1 VDVDFII
8 PNHAQGIFLMDI
20 SSVKDKENLL
30 PALSKFLWVLF
41 LVALPVTSFPFFP
54 GNIGGGTLVRPLS
67 IYPLIILLVLIILP
81 RFFSKPLPKTILA
94 FLPFAVVAVAAT
106 ILATLRGIEGL
117 QGISVTT
124 RMFRALTTLGIGGA
138 IYLTVT
144 LWPNNQDELKFSLR
158 WLYIGFGL
166 ALLWGSLQALYIV
179 FVSQPWFEIMSRIQ
193 GFISIRR
200 LFINRVSGLTYE
212 PNWFA
217 DQISLLLLPW
227 LLAAVFSSYT
237 VFKWRWRWL
246 TIELMMLIWALAL
259 LPFTFSRAGLLVMFV
274 LVFISVLF
282 FRSKKAISVKQF
294 PLRTILEG
302 FLLVVVLASVV
313 FVAGTRNEFFARIWE
328 YWQRKPDQ
336 GYVQYFV
343 NYFEYLG
350 FGARYSY
357 WQTAYHVYEDNPT
370 LGVGL
375 GNYAFYFD
383 EKLPERPL
391 ATIPE
396 VLRLVVPEEGG
407 NRLITPKNLYL
418 RIMAETGLLGLATF
432 LGFLMAI
439 LGCALYLWLSP
450 HSGSRYFGTGGL
462 LGLIAFILVAFSFDS
477 FAIPN
482 MWVVFGLITAAM
494 RIWKASP
501 HLAYAGEN
509 R

>member
-1 VDVDFII
+1 MDVDDFI
-8 PNHAQGIFLMDI
+8 PDHAQGIFLMDTF
-20 SSVKDKENLL
+20 SATSKEKLL
-30 PALSKFLWVLF
+30 PTISKIFWVLF
-41 LVALPVTSFPFFP
+41 LVTLPVTSFPFFP

-67 IYPLIILLVLIILP
+67 IYPLIIVLVLIIIP
-81 RFFSKPLPKTILA
+81 RFFTKPLPKTLLA
-94 FLPFAVVAVAAT
+94 FLPFVIVAVAAT

-144 LWPNNQDELKFSLR
+144 LWPNNEGELKLSLR

-166 ALLWGSLQALYIV
+166 ALLWGTLQALYIV
-179 FVSQPWFEIMSRIQ
+179 FVSQRWFEIMSGIQ
-193 GFISIRR
+193 EFISIRR

-217 DQISLLLLPW
+217 DQVSFLLLPW
-227 LLAAVFSSYT
+227 LLSAVFSSFT

-246 TIELMMLIWALAL
+246 TIELIMLVWSLAL
-259 LPFTFSRAGLLVMFV
+259 LPFTFSRAGLMVMFV

-294 PLRTILEG
+294 PFRRIVEG
-302 FLLVVVLASVV
+302 FLLVVVLAGVI
-313 FVAGTRNEFFARIWE
+313 FVAGKRNEFFARIWE

-336 GYVQYFV
+336 GYVQYLV

-357 WQTAYHVYEDNPT
+357 WQTAYNVYEDNPT

-375 GNYAFYFD
+375 GNYAFYFG

-396 VLRLVVPEEGG
+396 VLRLVVPEEGE

-418 RIMAETGLLGLATF
+418 RIMAETGLFGLATF
-432 LGFLMAI
+432 LAFLMAI

-450 HSGSRYFGTGGL
+450 DGEARFWGTGGL

-494 RIWKASP
+494 RIWNASP
-501 HLAYAGEN
+501 QTTFAGEK
-509 R
+509 